1 MRRAISGVLTAIVTP
16 FTTEGALNL
25 PALQHQVQRQI
36 AAGNGIFCGG
46 TNGEFF
52 VLNEEEK
59 IAVARTCVEAAAGRA
74 PVVAHIGRFP
84 RGRPAGLASRSPAS
98 GLTRYRPLP
107 RGSCP

>member
-46 TNGEFF
+46 TNGEI
-52 VLNEEEK
+52 LSSMRKRRSPSPEP
-59 IAVARTCVEAAAGRA
+59 AWRRPPVARRW
-74 PVVAHIGRFP
+74 
-84 RGRPAGLASRSPAS
+84 
-98 GLTRYRPLP
+98 
-107 RGSCP
+107 